1 MSSRLRMSQES
12 AVHDHSA
19 PIPPVA
25 AACVGAETSAF
36 IRVNPRSCSR
46 RVWAAFSLSF
56 LALLVSGC
64 PNASK
69 DALVVYCAHDLVFS
83 QQVLDD
89 FTKETGITVSV
100 VPDTEATK
108 SLGLVS
114 RIVREAKAPRCDV
127 FWNNETLG
135 TIDLARRGLLE
146 PYKGAGYERIPER
159 YKDPEGRWC
168 GFAARLRV
176 WIVNTG
182 QMTPEPATVEAA
194 FRDRLGDFAY
204 AKPLYGTTLTHYC
217 LLWATLGADE
227 VKKLDA
233 RLREAA
239 TIADGNGQSRD
250 LVAGGTCA
258 FGWTDTDD
266 FFGAADAKKPVGMVP
281 VEIEEKTVCIPNSVG
296 IVKGT
301 KRRKAAERLVDY
313 LLSKETELRLAKSE
327 SRQVPLGDVG
337 DAQLP
342 TEVEQL
348 VPLAAK
354 GADLSAAADVRDA
367 VLEFLTEAYADR

>member
-1 MSSRLRMSQES
+1 MIRDALMRSVPRAGGA
-12 AVHDHSA
+12 AV
-19 PIPPVA
+19 
-25 AACVGAETSAF
+25 
-36 IRVNPRSCSR
+36 
-46 RVWAAFSLSF
+46 
-56 LALLVSGC
+56 ALFAVLISGC
-64 PNASK
+64 PGGPE
-69 DALVVYCAHDLVFS
+69 DTLVVYCAHDLVFS

-89 FTKETGITVSV
+89 FTKETGIPVSV

-176 WIVNTG
+176 WIVNTE
-182 QMTPEPATVEAA
+182 QLAPEPAAVESA
-194 FRDRLGDFAY
+194 FRDRLADFAY

-239 TIADGNGQSRD
+239 TVADGNGQSRD

-266 FFGAADAKKPVGMVP
+266 YFGAADAKKPVGMVP
-281 VEIEEKTVCIPNSVG
+281 VEVGGETVCIPNSVG

-301 KRRKAAERLVDY
+301 RRRKAAERLVDY

-342 TEVEQL
+342 TEVEAL
-348 VPLAAK
+348 VPLAAR
-354 GADLSAAADVRDA
+354 GADLSAAAGVRDT
-367 VLEFLTEAYADR
+367 VLKYLVEAYADR